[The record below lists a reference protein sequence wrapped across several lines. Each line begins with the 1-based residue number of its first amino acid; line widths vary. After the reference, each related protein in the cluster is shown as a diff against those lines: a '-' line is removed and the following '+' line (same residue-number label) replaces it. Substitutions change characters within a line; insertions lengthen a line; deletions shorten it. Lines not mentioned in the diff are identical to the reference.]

1 MRASKNDVVGNNTAH
16 QVINRSL
23 QLGSNTA
30 REFEIYIES
39 ALHTEECKRVA
50 PELAPEY
57 F

>member
-39 ALHTEECKRVA
+39 ALHTDECKRVA